1 MLDGV
6 EDPLAVIT
14 DEYEIR
20 RTNKAYVSLVAGN
33 FSDVIGKKMFY
44 TSKEK
49 NRSMR
54 RLFVEKDY
62 QYKIHTENRSYSASL
77 RKWSDLHYFFA
88 GAFYHR

>member
-54 RLFVEKDY
+54 RLFVEKELSIQNPY
-62 QYKIHTENRSYSASL
+62 RKSIVQRIPAEVERSPL
-77 RKWSDLHYFFA
+77 LFRRRVLP
-88 GAFYHR
+88 